1 MKRNIS
7 LITAVSIVVTNMIG
21 MGILTTP
28 GILSSYLTSSGQI
41 MLVWIFGGLIALLGA
56 VVYGQMAGLMPH
68 SGGEFHYLSRIY
80 HPRLG
85 IAAGWVSVIAG
96 FAGPV
101 ALSSMAFAKYFQ
113 NLPFANQLFGDTIS
127 IGIREKIIA
136 FLLILMLSSFHIFRR
151 TTALNFQL
159 LITILLIVLL
169 LLISFLGFNY
179 NHDVA
184 REGLLSSL
192 SSRIPGKPNFGMAL
206 LIAIYSYT
214 GWNAS
219 CYFAG
224 EIRNPKRNLPLSLLL
239 GVSLVMMLYLA
250 VNYGLLKVM
259 GVSQLSGQ
267 VDFLSAL
274 GNVLGGKLGSQLI
287 STTVLVILVASISSM
302 IYTGSRIPLLKKSSH
317 HQRYPELG
325 RKGILKMYGLQST
338 IAILLILFTGF
349 QQLLLMLTL
358 LLTLFTILT
367 AFGIFL
373 LPWRRLKTSKTHEI
387 LVKTSATVLLIVL
400 IWLMANSLGGF
411 NDAVFWIL
419 IIVFPA
425 FTGLFYFSRL
435 RISLIKNQ
443 LNQLKTR
450 NTKIVNRLNITK
462 I

>member
-1 MKRNIS
+1 
-7 LITAVSIVVTNMIG
+7 MIG

-28 GILSSYLTSSGQI
+28 GVLSSYLTSSGQI

-56 VVYGQMAGLMPH
+56 VVYGQMASLMPH

-101 ALSSMAFAKYFQ
+101 ALSSMAFAKYFLH
-113 NLPFANQLFGDTIS
+113 LPFANQLFGNTIS

-136 FLLILMLSSFHIFRR
+136 FLLILMLSSFHLFRK

-159 LITILLIVLL
+159 SLTILLIVLL
-169 LLISFLGFNY
+169 LLVSFLGFNY
-179 NHDVA
+179 NHYVA
-184 REGLLSSL
+184 REGLLSSF
-192 SSRIPGKPNFGMAL
+192 SGHQQNFGMAL

-239 GVSLVMMLYLA
+239 GVSLVMVLYLV
-250 VNYGLLKVM
+250 VNYGLVNIL
-259 GVSQLSGQ
+259 GVNQLSGQ
-267 VDFLSAL
+267 VDFLSTL
-274 GNVLGGKLGSQLI
+274 GNVLSGKHGSQLI
-287 STTVLVILVASISSM
+287 SATVLAILLASISSM
-302 IYTGSRIPLLKKSSH
+302 IYTGSRIPLLKKSFL
-317 HQRYPELG
+317 HQHYPELG

-338 IAILLILFTGF
+338 IAILFILFTGF
-349 QQLLLMLTL
+349 QQLLLILTL

-373 LPWRRLKTSKTHEI
+373 LPWRRLKTSKTHET

-400 IWLMANSLGGF
+400 IWLVANSLGGL
-411 NDAVFWIL
+411 NYVVFWIL
-419 IIVFPA
+419 MIPFPA
-425 FTGLFYFSRL
+425 FIGLFFFNRL
-435 RISLIKNQ
+435 RSYWNKNQ
-443 LNQLKTR
+443 MNQLKIR
-450 NTKIVNRLNITK
+450 STKIINRLNITK